1 MRKPD
6 HMHVASPRARSQSA
20 RVDDALKR
28 LITGYL
34 RAAMDATGRDATNL
48 ARAIKVSPPTITRAL
63 QASWRGGISARTLAR
78 IAALTG
84 LPVPP
89 ELQYNRKKPYRVGE
103 SSDIIVREARPAA
116 LNPTNFRD
124 LIPVRSAAR
133 GGDEQEM
140 FMEDGPVDYVPRP
153 YVLERVKGAYAIYM
167 VGDSMSPRYEPGFT
181 LYINPFKPPRPG
193 RGVVIYKKNNAVLVK
208 LFKTATRSELVVEQ
222 LNPRRELRIPRSEID
237 HVHLIVHSD
246 EDS

>member
-1 MRKPD
+1 MRKP
-6 HMHVASPRARSQSA
+6 HEMHVASPDPRRQSA
-20 RVDDALKR
+20 PVDNALKR
-28 LITGYL
+28 AITDYL

-48 ARAIKVSPPTITRAL
+48 ARALKVSPPTITRAL
-63 QASWRGGISARTLAR
+63 QPSWRGGISARTLAR

-84 LPVPP
+84 LPVPSV
-89 ELQYNRKKPYRVGE
+89 LQYNRKKPYRALPGDD
-103 SSDIIVREARPAA
+103 SILTEARPAA
-116 LNPTNFRD
+116 LNPTNYRD

-222 LNPRRELRIPRSEID
+222 LNPRRELRIPRSEVD